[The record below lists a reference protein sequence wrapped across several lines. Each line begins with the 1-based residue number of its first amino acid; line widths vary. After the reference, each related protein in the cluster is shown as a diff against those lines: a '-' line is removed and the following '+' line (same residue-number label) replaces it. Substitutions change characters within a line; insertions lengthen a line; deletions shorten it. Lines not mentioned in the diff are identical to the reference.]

1 MPICAAITADKDH
14 SRAETVVCEVMVGQE
29 RAGTVV
35 CVQVPSVES
44 ATAALRV
51 VMPRAARPVCVA
63 AHSAARVAAVVV
75 HAAAVAVADPMA
87 AATGNSDCFISFS

>member
-1 MPICAAITADKDH
+1 
-14 SRAETVVCEVMVGQE
+14 
-29 RAGTVV
+29 
-35 CVQVPSVES
+35 
-44 ATAALRV
+44 
-51 VMPRAARPVCVA
+51 MPRAARPVCVA